1 MHLKKLALSG
11 FKTFADETTL
21 ELGPGLT
28 AIVGP
33 NGSGK
38 SNIVDAMLW
47 ALGERSNKSLRA
59 QVSSDVI
66 FSGSGDRKAGGMAEV
81 SLFFDNADRALPLA
95 FDEVQVTRRLFR
107 DGDTQYSINKTP
119 CRLRDVLDLFLDTGL
134 GPDAYSIVSQSE
146 IDAILSAKPED
157 RRALLESAAGVQ
169 KYRARRSE
177 TRRKL
182 ERVDA
187 DLLRVGDITSELE
200 SQLVPLEQAA
210 QAAREFESLSGRLK
224 YLQLALLAR
233 DYEARLKRLEQLR
246 VAQETSTN
254 RVLEALASIE
264 ELEGGEA
271 RFDARL
277 RELEGVMDALGSEST
292 EVVGRLKSSEGEL
305 AVARERRRSLSEQA
319 EFLAQEAGLLAAR
332 AESGREQLKER
343 RRELELEV
351 RASGALANEAA
362 QAEARLNA
370 ANAQLQEATRELQT
384 LQSRALEMMRQ
395 SQRARESAASG
406 RAQSESLHS
415 RVAELEKLLAGLEA
429 ESAQAAAARA
439 KAQAD
444 LEALRISG
452 RQAAEKIEA
461 ARAQVLATQKNR
473 EARAQALGRAREER
487 SSISSRGRVLRELEQ
502 SLEGIQGGARSVLA
516 AIKRGQL
523 SEDYVLVADA
533 IRAPSELESAV
544 EIALGGA
551 VHNLICERE
560 SQAKHAIRFLK
571 EGRGGRATFLPL
583 DALRPSQVGERTRA
597 ILRENGVRGLASE
610 LVECQD
616 SHRHAVKYLLGRV
629 VVVDDL
635 DVATRLASKCDFG
648 AHLVTLD
655 GDLVLP
661 AGAITGGQGR
671 QKSGGLLARKR
682 ELDEIEER
690 AAALDKAVAE
700 HEAQVLAAQSGIEAA
715 QAELRR
721 EQEGAGELKSQAAR
735 AEREV
740 EHLERESRRIKANAQ
755 AATHELNNARQSLEA
770 KSGKQSEHE
779 AQAAKLEESARGLDE
794 RIRDVQVLVAQRQGE
809 REEVAAS
816 IATVRAE
823 FSGVQERLSG
833 MKRAI
838 AEGERALLEVEA
850 QVRARRQA
858 SEKARGE
865 DAILVEREADLV
877 SRVAL
882 ETGRRADLEAR
893 SQAGRAERAEVVA
906 KLGEANANLKRAR
919 LRLHG
924 DEEELHRVEV
934 RLASGEAEVAEMER
948 RLREEFEIEPE
959 KVLEIRE
966 PVENRSAVAEEIR
979 GLQARIAALGLVN
992 AGAIEQHQSV
1002 RERLEYLLAQ
1012 CADLETAKSELE
1024 AIITEV
1030 DGRTRERFLA
1040 TFNEVRGHFDELF
1053 KRVFGGGQ
1061 TFLALSQPDNLLETG
1076 VELRVQPP
1084 GKAAQDIAL
1093 LSGGERALTALT
1105 FMLALLK
1112 TNPSPFVVLDEVD
1125 APLDQSNVG
1134 RFTALLREFIEKTQ
1148 FLVITHNNGT
1158 MQASDVLYGVTMQ
1171 KPGVSTVMSVRL
1183 V

>member
-1 MHLKKLALSG
+1 MHLKKLSLSG
-11 FKTFADETTL
+11 FKTFADETAL

-38 SNIVDAMLW
+38 SNIVDAVLW

-59 QVSSDVI
+59 HISSDVI
-66 FSGSGDRKAGGMAEV
+66 FSGSHDRRAGGMAEV
-81 SLFFDNADRALPLA
+81 SLFFDNSDRALSLA

-107 DGDTQYSINKTP
+107 DGDAQYSINRTP
-119 CRLRDVLDLFLDTGL
+119 CRLRDVVDLFLDTGL

-157 RRALLESAAGVQ
+157 RRNLLESAAGVQ

-182 ERVDA
+182 EKVDA

-200 SQLVPLEQAA
+200 SQLVPLEEAA

-233 DYEARLKRLEQLR
+233 DYEARLRRLEQLK

-254 RVLEALASIE
+254 RVLEALHLIE
-264 ELEGGEA
+264 ELEGGESSLS
-271 RFDARL
+271 ARL
-277 RELEGVMDALGSEST
+277 RELEGVMDALGAEAT
-292 EVVGRLKSSEGEL
+292 EVVSRLKSSEGEL
-305 AVARERRRSLSEQA
+305 AVARERRRALSEQA
-319 EFLAQEAGLLAAR
+319 EFLAQEAGLLQAR
-332 AESGREQLKER
+332 AESGREEARQR
-343 RRELELEV
+343 RRDLEGEV
-351 RASGALANEAA
+351 RSSGALSGEAA

-370 ANAQLQEATRELQT
+370 SGVKLQESTRELQV
-384 LQSRALEMMRQ
+384 LQSRALDLLRNSQ
-395 SQRARESAASG
+395 SARESAASG
-406 RAQSESLHS
+406 RAQSESLQS
-415 RVAELEKLLAGLEA
+415 RLGELEKLLASLEA
-429 ESAQAAAARA
+429 EASQVLAARQ
-439 KAQAD
+439 KAQAE
-444 LEALRISG
+444 LEELQSQG
-452 RQAAEKIEA
+452 RESAARLEE
-461 ARAQVLATQKNR
+461 ARAQVLEAQKQR
-473 EARAQALGRAREER
+473 ESCAQALARAREER
-487 SSISSRGRVLRELEQ
+487 SSVSGRGRVLRELEQ

-516 AIKRGQL
+516 AIQRGQL
-523 SEDYVLVADA
+523 GSDYVLVADA
-533 IRAPSELESAV
+533 IRAPAELESAI

-551 VHNLICERE
+551 VHNLICARE
-560 SQAKHAIRFLK
+560 SQAKRAIAFLR
-571 EGRGGRATFLPL
+571 ESRGGRATLLPL
-583 DALRPSQVGERTRA
+583 DALRPSGAAERTRA
-597 ILRENGVRGLASE
+597 ILREPGVRGLASD
-610 LVECQD
+610 LVECAPE
-616 SHRHAVKYLLGRV
+616 HLEAIKYLLGRV

-635 DVATRLASKCDFG
+635 DTATRLARRCDFS
-648 AHLVTLD
+648 ARLVTLE

-690 AAALDKAVAE
+690 TQALDRSVAE
-700 HEAQVLAAQSGIEAA
+700 HEAQVLEAQQVIDAA

-721 EQEGAGELKSQAAR
+721 EQESAGELKSQAAR
-735 AEREV
+735 AEREA
-740 EHLERESRRIKANAQ
+740 EISERESRRLKANAQ
-755 AATHELNNARQSLEA
+755 AAAHERSNARQSLEA
-770 KSGKQSEHE
+770 RSGRRSEHE
-779 AQAAKLEESARGLDE
+779 AQAARLEAEARGVDE
-794 RIRDVQVLVAQRQGE
+794 QIRAVQVLVASRQAE

-816 IATVRAE
+816 IADVRAD
-823 FSGVQERLSG
+823 FSAVQERLSG
-833 MKRAI
+833 MRRAI
-838 AEGERALLEVEA
+838 EAGERALMEVEA
-850 QVRARRQA
+850 QVRSRRQSA
-858 SEKARGE
+858 ERARGE

-877 SRVAL
+877 ARVAL
-882 ETGRRADLEAR
+882 ESQRRVDLEAR
-893 SQAGRAERAEVVA
+893 SQAGRAERADVVA

-934 RLASGEAEVAEMER
+934 RLASGEAEVSEMER
-948 RLREEFEIEPE
+948 RLREEFEVEPE

-979 GLQARIAALGLVN
+979 GLQAQIAALGPVN
-992 AGAIEQHQSV
+992 AGAIGQHESV
-1002 RERLEYLLAQ
+1002 RERLEFLLAQ
-1012 CADLETAKSELE
+1012 SADLEAAKAELE
-1024 AIITEV
+1024 AIISEV
-1030 DGRTRERFLA
+1030 DGRTRERFLE
-1040 TFNEVRGHFDELF
+1040 TFNTVRAHFDELF
-1053 KRVFGGGQ
+1053 RRVFGGGQ
-1061 TFLALSQPDNLLETG
+1061 TFLSLSQPENLLETG

-1112 TNPSPFVVLDEVD
+1112 TSPSPFVVLDEVD
-1125 APLDQSNVG
+1125 APLDQANVT
-1134 RFTALLREFIEKTQ
+1134 RFTALLREFTEQTQ

-1158 MQASDVLYGVTMQ
+1158 MQAADVLYGITMQ

>member
-59 QVSSDVI
+59 HVSSDVI
-66 FSGSGDRKAGGMAEV
+66 FSGSGDRRAGGMAEV
-81 SLFFDNADRALPLA
+81 SLFFDNCDRALSLG

-107 DGDTQYSINKTP
+107 EGEAQYSINKTP
-119 CRLRDVLDLFLDTGL
+119 CRLRDVTDLFLDTGL

-157 RRALLESAAGVQ
+157 RRNLLESAAGVQ
-169 KYRARRSE
+169 KYRARRTE

-182 ERVDA
+182 EKVDA

-200 SQLVPLEQAA
+200 SQLVPLEEAA
-210 QAAREFESLSGRLK
+210 QAAREFEGLSGRLK

-246 VAQETSTN
+246 VSKDSSTN
-254 RVLEALASIE
+254 RVLEALHLIE
-264 ELEGGEA
+264 NLEGGEA
-271 RFDARL
+271 ALSARL
-277 RELEGVMDALGSEST
+277 RELEGVMDALGAEGT
-292 EVVGRLKSSEGEL
+292 EIVSRLKSSEGEL

-319 EFLAQEAGLLAAR
+319 EFLAQEAGLLTAR
-332 AESGREQLKER
+332 AESGREELKER
-343 RRELELEV
+343 RRELEAQV
-351 RASGALANEAA
+351 RSSGALSGEAA

-370 ANAQLQEATRELQT
+370 ANLKLQEATRELQV
-384 LQSRALEMMRQ
+384 LQARALELMR
-395 SQRARESAASG
+395 SGQRSREAAAGG
-406 RAQSESLHS
+406 RAQTEALSGRLGELEHLLGSLHS
-415 RVAELEKLLAGLEA
+415 EQAQVLEAGRKADAELGELQAQGREA
-429 ESAQAAAARA
+429 SA
-439 KAQAD
+439 
-444 LEALRISG
+444 
-452 RQAAEKIEA
+452 KIEGG
-461 ARAQVLATQKNR
+461 RAQVLARQQER
-473 EARAQALGRAREER
+473 EARAQGLARAREER
-487 SSISSRGRVLRELEQ
+487 SSLSSRLRVLRELQE
-502 SLEGIQGGARSVLA
+502 SLEGIQGGARSVLS

-523 SEDYVLVADA
+523 SPDYTPVADA
-533 IRAPSELESAV
+533 IRAPAELEAAI
-544 EIALGGA
+544 EIALGAA

-560 SQAKHAIRFLK
+560 AQAKRAISFLK
-571 EGRGGRATFLPL
+571 ESRGGRATFLPL
-583 DALRPSQVGERTRA
+583 DALRPSGAGERTRG
-597 ILRENGVRGLASE
+597 ILNQKGVRGLACE
-610 LVECQD
+610 LVECQEA
-616 SHRHAVKYLLGRV
+616 HREALKYLLGRV

-635 DVATRLASKCDFG
+635 DTATRLAGRCDFG
-648 AHLVTLD
+648 SRLVTLE

-690 AAALDKAVAE
+690 LAELEKAVAE
-700 HEAQVLAAQSGIEAA
+700 CEAQVLEAQGRIDEA
-715 QAELRR
+715 QAALRH
-721 EQEGAGELKSQAAR
+721 EQEAAGELRSQAAR
-735 AEREV
+735 AEREA
-740 EHLERESRRIKANAQ
+740 EHREREARRLKSNAG
-755 AATHELNNARQSLEA
+755 AATHELNNAQQSLEA
-770 KSGKQSEHE
+770 KGSKQSEAE
-779 AQAAKLEESARGLDE
+779 AEAWRLEEAARGVDE
-794 RIRDVQVLVAQRQGE
+794 EIRELQVLVARRQGE

-816 IATVRAE
+816 IAAVRAD
-823 FSGVQERLSG
+823 FSAVQERLNG
-833 MKRAI
+833 MRRAI
-838 AEGERALLEVEA
+838 AEGERAALEVEA
-850 QVRARRQA
+850 QVRARRQ
-858 SEKARGE
+858 SVERARGE
-865 DAILVEREADLV
+865 DALLVEREAALV
-877 SRVAL
+877 ARVAL
-882 ETGRRADLEAR
+882 ESQRRSDLEAR
-893 SQAGRAERAEVVA
+893 SQAGRAERADVVA
-906 KLGEANANLKRAR
+906 KLGEANASLKRAR

-934 RLASGEAEVAEMER
+934 RLASGEAEVSEMER

-966 PVENRSAVAEEIR
+966 PIENRSAAAEEIR
-979 GLQARIAALGLVN
+979 GLQAQIAALGPVN
-992 AGAIEQHQSV
+992 AGAIGQHQAV
-1002 RERLEYLLAQ
+1002 RERLEFLSAQ
-1012 CADLETAKSELE
+1012 KADLQAAQAELE

-1030 DGRTRERFLA
+1030 DGRTRERFLE
-1040 TFNEVRGHFDELF
+1040 TFHKVREHFDELF
-1053 KRVFGGGQ
+1053 RRVFEGGQ
-1061 TFLALSQPDNLLETG
+1061 TFLSLTQPDNLLETG

-1134 RFTALLREFIEKTQ
+1134 RFTALLREFTDKTQ

-1158 MQASDVLYGVTMQ
+1158 MQSADVLYGVTMQ